1 MDMKNLDDVMPEA
14 SFSNRFSKIEKKT
27 VASSIHELKKNR
39 DKDVVGISLFV
50 WDEMVDRGIAKDPFK
65 IAPVINNGFIGIYD
79 FVAKELGSDPVKDV
93 LAVAYF
99 NENDSILSFADTT
112 IAQCFPNDLH
122 IADIELADNSKKA
135 LRQNPS
141 KGYRNYPG
149 LHLLDEYLDRL
160 TQVGK
165 GRGVDRLSL
174 MIGDKDVYPVFKRHG
189 FVVSTTQMAQMAFR
203 AAGQGFPMIRKI

>member
-1 MDMKNLDDVMPEA
+1 MKNLSDVMPEA
-14 SFSNRFSKIEKKT
+14 SFSNKFKTIKKT
-27 VASSIHELKKNR
+27 VVASSIQELNRNR

-50 WDEMVDRGIAKDPFK
+50 WDEMVDRGIAKYPLK
-65 IAPVINNGFIGIYD
+65 IAPIINNGYRGIYD

-93 LAVAYF
+93 LAVTYF
-99 NENDSILSFADTT
+99 NENDSALSFADTT

-135 LRQNPS
+135 LRNNPS

-149 LHLLDEYLDRL
+149 LHLLGEYLDRL
-160 TQVGK
+160 SQVGK
-165 GRGVDRLSL
+165 DRGVGRLSL
-174 MIGDKDVYPVFKRHG
+174 MVGDKDVYPVFKRHG
-189 FVVSTTQMAQMAFR
+189 FVVSTTKIAQMAFS